1 MVDIDMN
8 NKTTEKSMN
17 NGFVIW
23 LTGLPKSGKT
33 ELATKL
39 TSELTQ
45 IGFDVEFINSG
56 KLRKTPIGQT
66 LGFSKTD
73 RKTNLLRHAITAD
86 LLIRNGMVAIVSAVS
101 PYRDIRE
108 QIRTQLKSFFEVHVA
123 TPKQACIERDT
134 TGIWKKALAG
144 KIPNFTGVNDPYEEP
159 LSPDAIVDL
168 EKQSV
173 ENACQ
178 HIIAE
183 LRRSMTITQ
192 FQVKS
197 QSAEQ
202 EIADRLSAL
211 GYVVELEDVG

>member
-1 MVDIDMN
+1 M
-8 NKTTEKSMN
+8 K

-33 ELATKL
+33 ELAVALSAKL
-39 TSELTQ
+39 TQ
-45 IGFDVEFINSG
+45 MGFDVEAINSG
-56 KLRKTPIGQT
+56 KLRKTPIGET

-101 PYRDIRE
+101 PYRDIRD

-144 KIPNFTGVNDPYEEP
+144 NIPNFTGVNDPYEPP
-159 LSPDAIVDL
+159 LNPDAIVNL
-168 EKQSV
+168 KEQSIEV
-173 ENACQ
+173 ACQ
-178 HIIAE
+178 HIVSQ
-183 LRRSMTITQ
+183 LHRSMSITQ
-192 FQVKS
+192 FQAKP

-202 EIADRLSAL
+202 EIADRLAAL
-211 GYVVELEDVG
+211 GYIVELEDVG